1 MATQKRVAFLIMN
14 KKLMVAEIQLKY
26 LPTDI
31 NRRDLGKINHPPD
44 AYEFIYSLYNLDT
57 IGLFETFVVVFL
69 NKGARIIGYNIH
81 SNGSID
87 GTLVDVRLL
96 VATALQC
103 GCTSVIVSHNH
114 PSGNLAAS
122 NKDKVLTKQLV
133 KAFELFNIQLMD
145 HLIVVPTKQKYFSFV
160 DNGLL

>member
-1 MATQKRVAFLIMN
+1 
-14 KKLMVAEIQLKY
+14 MVAEIQLKY

-31 NRRDLGKINHPPD
+31 NRRDLGKINHPQD
-44 AYEFIYSLYNLDT
+44 AYEFIYSLYNPDT

-103 GCTSVIVSHNH
+103 GCTSLIVSHNH

-122 NKDKVLTKQLV
+122 NKDKLLTKQLV
-133 KAFELFNIQLMD
+133 KALELFNINLID
-145 HLIVVPTKQKYFSFV
+145 HLIVVPTHKKYFSFV
-160 DNGLL
+160 DHRLL